1 MDKAVV
7 QETLKLI
14 GVVESQSRELM
25 DSRNN
30 ASPYFQDY
38 KRFVEKIEHFYVFVD
53 LVEGRI
59 PEFDVGKRE
68 PLRKHLSK
76 IRWKVIILELDT
88 TRVYMVQI
96 TQSGRKLPL
105 GAREFLQR
113 RLDRLSEIATYY
125 DRFGDEHELAPP
137 ADMLLR
143 AVEELLRVGIEQ
155 APKLDEFSA
164 AMAGA
169 GLPSSG
175 RSATPEAPSRI
186 RRLGISVDGM
196 KAALPATPLGQ
207 QRGMS
212 NSMAP
217 PPLPEKIKVKES
229 WGRFYVEKGTMVAVT
244 QACKVASI
252 SLDQLAERIGVSRV
266 ALSLMLNGQDAMNR
280 QTMER
285 LQGFMGEQAKRLRP
299 RD

>member
-14 GVVESQSRELM
+14 GVVENQSRELM

-59 PEFDVGKRE
+59 PEFDVTKRE

-96 TQSGRKLPL
+96 TQSGRKLPI

-125 DRFGDEHELAPP
+125 DRFGDEHELSPP
-137 ADMLLR
+137 ADALLR
-143 AVEELLRVGIEQ
+143 AVEELLRAGIDQ
-155 APKLDEFSA
+155 APRLDEFSA

-169 GLPSSG
+169 GLPASG

-186 RRLGISVDGM
+186 RRLGIPTDSLKIPAPAIGSN
-196 KAALPATPLGQ
+196 AARSLA
-207 QRGMS
+207 
-212 NSMAP
+212 MAP
-217 PPLPEKIKVKES
+217 PPLPDKIKVKES

-244 QACKVASI
+244 QACKVAAI
-252 SLDQLAERIGVSRV
+252 SLDQLAQRLGVSRV

-280 QTMER
+280 QTMEK
-285 LQGFMGEQAKRLRP
+285 LQGFVGEQAQRMRP

>member
-25 DSRNN
+25 DSGNN

-59 PEFDVGKRE
+59 PEFDVAKRE

-96 TQSGRKLPL
+96 TESERKLPI

-137 ADMLLR
+137 ADFLIR
-143 AVEELLRVGIEQ
+143 AVEELLRAGIEQ

-175 RSATPEAPSRI
+175 RSATPEAPNRI
-186 RRLGISVDGM
+186 RRLGIPTDSLKMLGGM
-196 KAALPATPLGQ
+196 LPGQ
-207 QRGMS
+207 SRSM
-212 NSMAP
+212 SMAP
-217 PPLPEKIKVKES
+217 LPPLPEKIKVKES

-244 QACKVASI
+244 QACKVAAI
-252 SLDQLAERIGVSRV
+252 SLDQLAHRLGVSRV
-266 ALSLMLNGQDAMNR
+266 ALSLMLNGQDAMTR
-280 QTMER
+280 QTMEK
-285 LQGFMGEQAKRLRP
+285 LQGFMGEQAQRLRP